1 MLNKIIHF
9 SLQNRIL
16 VLVAS
21 VLLLVGGTYTALHT
35 EVDVFPDLTAPTVVV
50 MTEANGMAAEEV
62 EQLVTFP
69 IETAVNGAT
78 HVRRVRSSSTH
89 SFSVVWVEFDWD
101 TDIYLARQIVSE
113 KLSLVAEELPAGVG
127 KPTLGPQSSILGE
140 MMIVGLT
147 ADSTSMLDLRTLA
160 DWTIRPRLLSTGG
173 VAQVAVLGGDIKEY
187 QIQLDPERMRHYG
200 VTLGQVLS
208 ATRGMNL
215 NANGGVIYEYGNEY
229 IVRGLTAT
237 TDTELLGKTVVKG
250 QGDEATGNKALV
262 NSSTRQLVNSPLP
275 ILLEDVAD
283 VRIGAQTPKLGLAS
297 ERAKPAVLLT
307 VTKQPATSTLELTAK
322 LEAALKDLQKNLPPD
337 VHVSTDIFRQ
347 SRFIESSIGNVQKSL
362 IEGGIFVVIVLFLF
376 LANVRT
382 TLISLV
388 TLPLSLVVS
397 VLVLHYMGL
406 TINTMS
412 LGGMAIAIGSLVDD
426 AIVDVEN
433 VWRRLHENRLLPPD
447 RRLPILQVVF
457 NASREVRM
465 PILNSTL
472 IIVVSFVP
480 LFFLSGME
488 GRMLVPLGI
497 AFITALAASTVV
509 ALTLTPVLCSY
520 LLKSKED
527 KQQEQIQNL
536 PASSPEVC
544 PQADTQSSRRQTPGL
559 PAGKDPVSPQ
569 ADLSPSGST
578 CGADSGDSAVA
589 RTLKKAYGSLLE
601 KALHHKRAVLGCT
614 VVLFAVALGLFFTLG
629 RSFLPP
635 FNEGSFTI
643 NVSSL
648 PGISLEESDAIGRR
662 AEELL
667 LTVPEIQTVARKTG
681 RAELD
686 EHALGVNT
694 SEIEA
699 PFELKDRPRSEVVA
713 EVREKLGSIVG
724 ANIEIGQP
732 ISHRIDAMLSGTKA
746 NIAIKLFGDDL
757 NRMFALGNEIKDKI
771 QDVEGVADLTVE
783 QQIERPQLTL
793 TPRREMLARYGITL
807 PQFAEYVNACLAGE
821 AVSQVYEQGKSF
833 NLTVRMRDD
842 LRDQAQKI
850 GNLMI
855 DTGDGLQIPLN
866 YVADIRSTMGP
877 NTISRE
883 NVKRKIVI
891 SANVAD
897 RDLRSVVND
906 IQERIDTQIQLPE
919 GYHVEYGGQFE
930 SEQAASRTLMLTS
943 FMSIVVIF
951 LLLYHEFR
959 STKESAIIL
968 INLPLALIGG
978 VFALLLTTGEVSI
991 PAIIGFISLFG
1002 IATRNGMLLISH
1014 YNHLQREEGYGIYDS
1029 VLRGSLDRLN
1039 PILMT
1044 ALSSALAL
1052 IPLALG
1058 GDLPGNE
1065 IQSPMA
1071 KVILGGLLTSTFL
1084 NGFIIPI
1091 VYSSLTPDPSPE
1103 ERGEVNHYEI
1113 QTNNQV

>member
-1 MLNKIIHF
+1 MLNKIIGF

-21 VLLLVGGTYTALHT
+21 VLLLIGGTYTAMHT
-35 EVDVFPDLTAPTVVV
+35 EVDVFPDLNAPTVVI

-69 IETAVNGAT
+69 VETAVNGAT
-78 HVRRVRSSSTH
+78 GVRRVRSSSTNG
-89 SFSVVWVEFDWD
+89 FSVVWVEFDWD

-113 KLSLVAEELPAGVG
+113 KLAVVSESLPANVG

-140 MMIVGLT
+140 MLIVGLT
-147 ADSTSMLDLRTLA
+147 ADSTSMLDLRTIA

-187 QIQLDPERMRHYG
+187 QVQLDPERMRHYG
-200 VTLGQVLS
+200 VTLSEVMNI
-208 ATRGMNL
+208 TREMNL
-215 NANGGVIYEYGNEY
+215 NANGGVLYEYGNEY
-229 IVRGLTAT
+229 IVRGVLS
-237 TDTELLGKTVVKG
+237 TDKVDQIAKAVVRSNG
-250 QGDEATGNKALV
+250 VSGA
-262 NSSTRQLVNSPLP
+262 P
-275 ILLEDVAD
+275 ILLEDIAD
-283 VRIGAQTPKLGLAS
+283 VQVGAKLPKLGTAS
-297 ERAKPAVLLT
+297 ERGKHAVLLT
-307 VTKQPATSTLELTAK
+307 VTKQPATSTLELTDK
-322 LEAALKDLQKNLPPD
+322 LEASLQDLQKNLPAD
-337 VHVSTDIFRQ
+337 VKVSTDIFRQ

-362 IEGGIFVVIVLFLF
+362 LEGGIFVVIVLFLF
-376 LANVRT
+376 LTNIRT
-382 TLISLV
+382 TVISLV
-388 TLPLSLVVS
+388 TLPLSLIAS
-397 VLVLHYMGL
+397 ILALHYMGF

-433 VWRRLHENRLLPPD
+433 VYKRLRENRLKPAGEQ
-447 RRLPILQVVF
+447 LPILEVVF
-457 NASREVRM
+457 NASKEVRM

-472 IIVVSFVP
+472 IIIVSFVP

-497 AFITALAASTVV
+497 AFIVALAASTVV
-509 ALTLTPVLCSY
+509 ALTVTPVLCSY
-520 LLKSKED
+520 LLGKEKTK
-527 KQQEQIQNL
+527 KQNNEN
-536 PASSPEVC
+536 S
-544 PQADTQSSRRQTPGL
+544 
-559 PAGKDPVSPQ
+559 
-569 ADLSPSGST
+569 
-578 CGADSGDSAVA
+578 DSAVA
-589 RTLKKAYGSLLE
+589 RKMKQWYGS
-601 KALHHKRAVLGCT
+601 ALTFVLGHKKG
-614 VVLFAVALGLFFTLG
+614 VLGGTIGLFVVALGCFFTLG

-643 NVSSL
+643 NISSL
-648 PGISLEESDAIGRR
+648 PGISLEESDKMGHR

-667 LTVPEIQTVARKTG
+667 LSIPEIQTVARKTG

-686 EHALGVNT
+686 EHALGVNV

-699 PFELKDRPRSEVVA
+699 PFELKDRSRSELVA
-713 EVREKLGSIVG
+713 EVREKLGTIVG
-724 ANIEIGQP
+724 ANVEIGQP

-757 NRMFALGNEIKDKI
+757 NRMFTLGNEIKSAI
-771 QDVEGVADLTVE
+771 QGIPGIADLNVE
-783 QQIERPQLTL
+783 QQIERPQLVIS
-793 TPRREMLARYGITL
+793 PKREMLAKYGISL
-807 PQFAEYVNACLAGE
+807 PEFSEFVNVCLAGE
-821 AVSQVYEQGKSF
+821 AVSQVYEKGKSF
-833 NLTVRMRDD
+833 DLTVRVKDN
-842 LRDQAQKI
+842 LRDEMEKI
-850 GNLMI
+850 RNLMI
-855 DTGDGLQIPLN
+855 DTGDGQKIPLN
-866 YVADIRSTMGP
+866 YVAEIRSAMGP

-906 IQERIDTQIQLPE
+906 IQAQVDAQIKLPE
-919 GYHVEYGGQFE
+919 GYHIEYGGQFE
-930 SEQAASRTLMLTS
+930 SEQAASRTLALTS

-959 STKESAIIL
+959 NVKESAIIL

-978 VFALLLTTGEVSI
+978 VFALLITTGEVSI

-1014 YNHLQREEGYGIYDS
+1014 YNHLQQEEGYGVYDS
-1029 VLRGSLDRLN
+1029 VIRGSLDRLN

-1052 IPLALG
+1052 IPLALS

-1091 VYSSLTPDPSPE
+1091 VYLMM
-1103 ERGEVNHYEI
+1103 HH
-1113 QTNNQV
+1113 NQQPKTSDNE